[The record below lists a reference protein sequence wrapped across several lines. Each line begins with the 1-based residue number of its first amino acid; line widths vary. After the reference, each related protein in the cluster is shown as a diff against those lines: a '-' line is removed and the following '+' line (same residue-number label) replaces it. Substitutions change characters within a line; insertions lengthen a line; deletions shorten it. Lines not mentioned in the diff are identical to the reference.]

1 MAIIS
6 ASDIVY
12 LLAAPTAVEGF
23 TVAGVPGNSWGN
35 FCSTTPWSTTPLDN
49 LFEDITGPENAAGQ
63 IDYACVF
70 IWNNTLTGNSMLNT
84 VAWLPTQDLAPG
96 GGATLGI
103 AVDPTAASVTAG
115 TRTSQALGIS
125 GPTVQPSGLTVW
137 AAPSSTN
144 AGGVSLGT
152 IAPGYVRAVWI
163 QRTATNSSPV
173 SNQTFGVQVDF
184 SSNG

>member
-1 MAIIS
+1 MALIQP
-6 ASDIVY
+6 SDIVY
-12 LLAAPTAVEGF
+12 LLSAPTAVEGF
-23 TVAGVPGNSWGN
+23 NIQGVPGNSWGG

-70 IWNNTLTGNSMLNT
+70 IWNNTMSGNSMLDT
-84 VAWLPTQDLAPG
+84 VAWLPTGSLAPG

-103 AVDPTAASVTAG
+103 AVDPTAATVAVG
-115 TRTSQALGIS
+115 TSSPQALSIS

-144 AGGVSLGT
+144 AGGVSVGT
-152 IAPGYVRAVWI
+152 IPAGYVRAVWV

-173 SNQTFGVQVDF
+173 NNQTFGLQVDF